1 MATPLFSWCQK
12 ELTRLLQFDTSE
24 DIVRYILSIES
35 AKELE
40 EYLLELLNPEDESHL
55 QFIKELI
62 QKWKP
67 RSSPVANVTVYQ
79 KEKEEEVYFAGTKPK
94 EKKKK
99 VRNEKRDEDENE
111 DCPPSASNADE
122 KSGAK
127 KKTKFVELYSAE
139 GEARQEV
146 RLPGRHACE
155 CQATKHKLISNCLNC
170 GRIVCDQEGSGP
182 CFFCGNLVCTKQEL
196 EFMNQG
202 TKKAE
207 QLKKKLLN
215 DLPPTQ
221 LKTSTQLSQ
230 VLTKPQELPG
240 KEAKIAEGL
249 VKAQAHK
256 DKLLEF
262 DQNHTQRT
270 HVIDDESDY
279 YSTGTGSWRTE
290 QEREALQKK
299 EEELR
304 AKRFG
309 SRLDRK
315 ITFDFAGRQVID
327 ADDHSAAMQMYSEDP
342 LAQPSEISQKNKELI
357 AMLTEEHGRYLV
369 NPSIKIPAPT
379 FVDVGS
385 GSEPTKKTVA
395 PKTER
400 VVRRLQD
407 KELMTLRDDGVC
419 LSMHQPW
426 ASFLVKGIKKH
437 EGRSWYSAH
446 RGRLWIA
453 STVKAPTAQEIIAL
467 ETDYRHHY
475 NRDIEFP
482 HDYPTGVLL
491 GCVDVVDV
499 LSQDDYKHQFGGHR
513 QDPMESQSPFVFICE
528 NPQELFIKFPIK
540 GQHKIYKLES
550 HVHQAAKKGAR
561 PVEAPGFDDEEADTV
576 HDDDDDDDDR
586 EEVAEALRMVKLQQ
600 DFGGLELGQAEIAG
614 FA

>member
-1 MATPLFSWCQK
+1 MATPLFSWCQR

-62 QKWKP
+62 QRWKP
-67 RSSPVANVTVYQ
+67 RTSPVANVTVYQ

-99 VRNEKRDEDENE
+99 ARSEKREDETE
-111 DCPPSASNADE
+111 DSLPSAETTKNQDC
-122 KSGAK
+122 GAK

-155 CQATKHKLISNCLNC
+155 CQATKHKLISNCLHC

-221 LKTSTQLSQ
+221 LKTSTPLSQ
-230 VLTKPQELPG
+230 VSDLVKPPELPG
-240 KEAKIAEGL
+240 KKAKIAEGL

-256 DKLLEF
+256 EKLLEF
-262 DQNHTQRT
+262 DQNHTKRT

-279 YSTGTGSWRTE
+279 YSTGTASWLTE
-290 QEREALQKK
+290 KEREAVQKK

-309 SRLDRK
+309 SHLDRK

-342 LAQPSEISQKNKELI
+342 LAQPSEVSQKNKELI
-357 AMLTEEHGRYLV
+357 AMLTEEHSRYLV

-379 FVDVGS
+379 FVDS
-385 GSEPTKKTVA
+385 GSSTETSKKNAA
-395 PKTER
+395 PKSER
-400 VVRRLQD
+400 IVRRLQD

-453 STVKAPTAQEIIAL
+453 STVKPPTAQEIIAL

-482 HDYPTGVLL
+482 NDYPTGVLL

-499 LSQDDYKHQFGGHR
+499 LGQDDYKQRFGGQR

-528 NPQELFIKFPIK
+528 NPQELF
-540 GQHKIYKLES
+540 
-550 HVHQAAKKGAR
+550 
-561 PVEAPGFDDEEADTV
+561 
-576 HDDDDDDDDR
+576 
-586 EEVAEALRMVKLQQ
+586 
-600 DFGGLELGQAEIAG
+600 
-614 FA
+614 

>member
-1 MATPLFSWCQK
+1 
-12 ELTRLLQFDTSE
+12 LLQFDTSE
-24 DIVRYILSIES
+24 DIVRYILSIDS
-35 AKELE
+35 ARELE
-40 EYLLELLNPEDESHL
+40 DYLLELLNPEDESHL

-62 QKWKP
+62 QRWKP
-67 RSSPVANVTVYQ
+67 KGAPNANVTVYQ

-99 VRNEKRDEDENE
+99 VKAEKRDEDDETRTQSNE
-111 DCPPSASNADE
+111 IEE
-122 KSGAK
+122 KTGAK
-127 KKTKFVELYSAE
+127 KKTKYVELYSAD

-155 CQATKHKLISNCLNC
+155 CQATKHKLISNCLSC

-182 CFFCGNLVCTKQEL
+182 CFFCGNLVCTKQEMEL
-196 EFMNQG
+196 MNQG

-215 DLPPTQ
+215 DLPPKP
-221 LKTSTQLSQ
+221 LKSSSVLSH
-230 VLTKPQELPG
+230 VSHVVKPQELPD
-240 KEAKIAEGL
+240 KEAKIAAGL
-249 VKAQAHK
+249 AKAQAHK

-262 DQNHTQRT
+262 DKTHTKRT

-279 YSTGTGSWRTE
+279 YSTGTGSWTT
-290 QEREALQKK
+290 QEEKEALQKK

-315 ITFDFAGRQVID
+315 ITFDFAGRQIL
-327 ADDHSAAMQMYSEDP
+327 DDDDKDAAMQLYSEDP
-342 LAQPSEISQKNKELI
+342 LAEKTEINKKNQELI
-357 AMLTEEHGRYLV
+357 AMLTEEHSRYLV
-369 NPSIKIPAPT
+369 NPSIKVPAPT
-379 FVDVGS
+379 FVGNEAD
-385 GSEPTKKTVA
+385 SEKRSSTNKKEERA
-395 PKTER
+395 R

-437 EGRSWYSAH
+437 EGRTWYSAH

-482 HDYPTGVLL
+482 NDYPTGVLL
-491 GCVDVVDV
+491 GCVDVADV
-499 LSQDDYKHQFGGHR
+499 LGQDDYKQKFGGNR

-528 NPQELFIKFPIK
+528 NPQELFVKFPIK
-540 GQHKIYKLES
+540 GQHKIYKLDN

-561 PVEAPGFDDEEADTV
+561 PVEAPDFDDN
-576 HDDDDDDDDR
+576 DDDEDDDEDR
-586 EEVAEALRMVKLQQ
+586 EAAEAIRLVKMQQ
-600 DFGGLELGQAEIAG
+600 DFGGLQLGSEEIVGYA
-614 FA
+614 